1 LEVIR
6 DSGRSLGAEGP
17 VDLPELSGVGPF
29 AWRCLGPTQPSAL
42 VLDGEGVD
50 RQLLVMLDRSLM
62 SDPPDWGEEDLT
74 TPYDENQEEF
84 LFFSEVC

>member
-1 LEVIR
+1 
-6 DSGRSLGAEGP
+6 
-17 VDLPELSGVGPF
+17 
-29 AWRCLGPTQPSAL
+29 LGPTQPSAL

-62 SDPPDWGEEDLT
+62 SDPPDWGEEDPT

>member
-1 LEVIR
+1 MIR

-62 SDPPDWGEEDLT
+62 SDPPDWGEEDPT

>member
-1 LEVIR
+1 MEVIR

-62 SDPPDWGEEDLT
+62 SDPPDWGEEDPT